1 MLVAVSI
8 PTEQVPRH
16 ALFPSINAHPLL
28 WGPPLSYFYKIFR
41 SSPSSAVEPQL
52 SLRTTLINHN
62 QSLWNLSAIFF
73 SFPSGRYPKFDFL
86 LEIESRCDKLNHP
99 LKMMS
104 AREKFGC
111 NPPALLTVYL
121 KEQLRKITF
130 SYFQFGIYS
139 SLSLLVGLVKSKNL
153 PCI

>member
-1 MLVAVSI
+1 MHV
-8 PTEQVPRH
+8 
-16 ALFPSINAHPLL
+16 LL
-28 WGPPLSYFYKIFR
+28 KGLPLSYFYKIFW
-41 SSPSSAVEPQL
+41 SSLSSTVEPQL
-52 SLRTTLINHN
+52 SLRTTVINHN
-62 QSLWNLSAIFF
+62 PIPLKFISHLS
-73 SFPSGRYPKFDFL
+73 SFPSGRHPKFDFL

-104 AREKFGC
+104 TRENFGC

-130 SYFQFGIYS
+130 SYFQFGICN